1 MWHVWNIQ
9 AKLLPIVNN
18 FLTINL
24 VVFSYNF
31 NIEEVIHSALNFIQ
45 TSLVAF
51 FSDLTLFEPP
61 ICIFRW
67 VRILMNLK
75 GMDLLIVMNF

>member
-24 VVFSYNF
+24 VDFSYNF
-31 NIEEVIHSALNFIQ
+31 HIEEVIHSALNFIQ

-51 FSDLTLFEPP
+51 FSDLT
-61 ICIFRW
+61 
-67 VRILMNLK
+67 
-75 GMDLLIVMNF
+75 

>member
-1 MWHVWNIQ
+1 MWQNYVPIVEPESMWHVWNIQ

-24 VVFSYNF
+24 VDFSYNF

-45 TSLVAF
+45 TFLVAF
-51 FSDLTLFEPP
+51 FSDLT
-61 ICIFRW
+61 
-67 VRILMNLK
+67 
-75 GMDLLIVMNF
+75 